1 MTTVRTI
8 KLKRASAD
16 SDSAPAG
23 AVQAADPRADVAPQA
38 NAGPAIPAA
47 AAKGAS
53 GKSYMPYMIAAVLV
67 VIIFLAIM
75 GLQYSEFSF
84 YQAEPSVWVR
94 K

>member
-8 KLKRASAD
+8 KLKRTS
-16 SDSAPAG
+16 SDFAAAPATEAG
-23 AVQAADPRADVAPQA
+23 AGTTPQA
-38 NAGPAIPAA
+38 IEPGPAIAVT

-53 GKSYMPYMIAAVLV
+53 GKSYMPYMVAALLV